1 MFWIRPDPDP
11 QQWFLWVYLLFII
24 FSLTFIFY
32 LSFNFFSP
40 GLVEASLGE
49 NYRAGG
55 AGASSR
61 QSLLPMDI
69 LQAAIGAEYEAFTQ
83 NKVGGLGQQ
92 CWCCGS
98 GHFILQFCGSSL
110 KLCWSGSS
118 SKILL
123 LDPTNNLY
131 TTTNFLSKPK
141 PHNIFIER
149 NKHYIKTSSKNTS
162 TWTNVQDFEIYITFW
177 CYFSIYLC
185 KPMIGFW
192 SELFIQIR
200 LPVFFWIRNRPTI
213 GSIAIEVKIFCDKK
227 KPSSIADLI
236 KLVEYDR
243 IKICNIYWYRYLLDW
258 F

>member
-1 MFWIRPDPDP
+1 MRPSHKTR
-11 QQWFLWVYLLFII
+11 W
-24 FSLTFIFY
+24 
-32 LSFNFFSP
+32 
-40 GLVEASLGE
+40 
-49 NYRAGG
+49 
-55 AGASSR
+55 
-61 QSLLPMDI
+61 
-69 LQAAIGAEYEAFTQ
+69 
-83 NKVGGLGQQ
+83 GGLGQQ
-92 CWCCGS
+92 CWCCGL
-98 GHFILQFCGSSL
+98 GHFFLQFCGSSL

-149 NKHYIKTSSKNTS
+149 NTHYIKTSSKNTS

-213 GSIAIEVKIFCDKK
+213 GSIALEEKIFCDKK
-227 KPSSIADLI
+227 TQQYCRLDKVSWIRPDQDLQYL
-236 KLVEYDR
+236 LVPV
-243 IKICNIYWYRYLLDW
+243 LDW